1 MRRASPGRMTRQGGF
16 TLIELLLALAIFAV
30 LAIGSA
36 RVLDVFMRAENARQA
51 QADELRALGRAMSL
65 IQRDAM
71 LGYAPA
77 SLGKG
82 GYGILLNG
90 TRAHWLASEQGSQA
104 LKRSELRV
112 VEYWLEDGVL
122 WRQRR
127 TLEQGQPRPQRLLE
141 GVGELHWRL
150 HVPGRGWQ
158 ARWPMAQRRP
168 VPPQALEVTL
178 STRRFQ
184 QIRRVLP
191 LGGTSQ

>member
-90 TRAHWLASEQGSQA
+90 TRVHWLASEQGSQA

-150 HVPGRGWQ
+150 HVPGSGWQ

-178 STRRFQ
+178 STRRFE

>member
-1 MRRASPGRMTRQGGF
+1 MRRASPGRMARQGGF
-16 TLIELLLALAIFAV
+16 TLIELLLALAIFAI

-36 RVLDVFMRAENARQA
+36 RVFDVFMRAEYARQA

-90 TRAHWLASEQGSQA
+90 TRVHWLASEQGSQA

-127 TLEQGQPRPQRLLE
+127 TLGQGLPRPQRLLE

-150 HVPGRGWQ
+150 HVPGSGWQ

-178 STRRFQ
+178 STRRFE

>member
-1 MRRASPGRMTRQGGF
+1 MRRASPGRITRQGGF

-90 TRAHWLASEQGSQA
+90 TRAHWLAIEQGSQT

-127 TLEQGQPRPQRLLE
+127 TLGQGQPRPQRLLE

-150 HVPGRGWQ
+150 HVPGSGWQ

-178 STRRFQ
+178 STRRFE

>member
-1 MRRASPGRMTRQGGF
+1 MTRQGGF
-16 TLIELLLALAIFAV
+16 TLIELLLALAIFAI

-36 RVLDVFMRAENARQA
+36 RVFDVFMRAEYARQA

-90 TRAHWLASEQGSQA
+90 TRVHWLASEQGSQA

-127 TLEQGQPRPQRLLE
+127 TLGQGQPRPQRLLE

-150 HVPGRGWQ
+150 HVPGSGWQ

-178 STRRFQ
+178 STSRFE